1 MSTSNTYRPRRRVQ
15 RSQSRK
21 PSCSYC
27 KEDGH
32 WMKHRSGEAI
42 CPKLK
47 AKTTRQRET
56 NHSLAEHRRQA
67 IAAGEWVASQGRSAP
82 RQPRKRTNARPA
94 VNRFEIP
101 SDTESDGT
109 RSYHPAQEGDNWSLG
124 FRSLQGS
131 QERRYNQALASSC
144 SKEIRWTACRN
155 SSSARGAQVWAPVV
169 QGELWWILGR
179 RGWHCRIGRPN
190 RRPRRST
197 HNIPSVNKT
206 HLGPRDKSLMI

>member
-67 IAAGEWVASQGRSAP
+67 IAAGEWVASQGRSAQ

-101 SDTESDGT
+101 SDTESDEEDHVPITQPKKVTTGAWASGASKAVKSEGT
-109 RSYHPAQEGDNWSLG
+109 IKPSQALVQKRSDDQLDAIRLQLEELRSELLSSKESSDGSWADEGDIAELEDQIEDLEG
-124 FRSLQGS
+124 QLTIF
-131 QERRYNQALASSC
+131 LA
-144 SKEIRWTACRN
+144 
-155 SSSARGAQVWAPVV
+155 
-169 QGELWWILGR
+169 
-179 RGWHCRIGRPN
+179 
-190 RRPRRST
+190 
-197 HNIPSVNKT
+197 
-206 HLGPRDKSLMI
+206 

>member
-21 PSCSYC
+21 PNCSYC

-47 AKTTRQRET
+47 AKATHRRET

-67 IAAGEWVASQGRSAP
+67 IAAGEWVASQGRSAQ

-101 SDTESDGT
+101 SDTESDEEDHVPITQPKKVTTGAWASGASKAVKSEGT
-109 RSYHPAQEGDNWSLG
+109 IKPSQALVQKRSDEQLDAIRLQLEELRSELLSSKESSDGSWADEGDI
-124 FRSLQGS
+124 
-131 QERRYNQALASSC
+131 A
-144 SKEIRWTACRN
+144 
-155 SSSARGAQVWAPVV
+155 
-169 QGELWWILGR
+169 ELEDR
-179 RGWHCRIGRPN
+179 N

-197 HNIPSVNKT
+197 HNIPSINKPPT
-206 HLGPRDKSLMI
+206 RPARQKA